1 MSVAKIKRNY
11 DKLIS
16 SYKAMK
22 EAETRATIAKSNYE
36 EEKSKMLEN
45 MEYAGTATY
54 KGDNGT
60 ISLTETVVPTVQ
72 DWGQFNK
79 FVLKNA
85 AFDLYQRR
93 VSSTAWRD
101 RLEAGEKIPG
111 VLEYTRQNLRVTQ
124 SK

>member
-22 EAETRATIAKSNYE
+22 DAETQATIAKGNYE
-36 EEKSKMLEN
+36 AEKRKMLEN

-54 KGDNGT
+54 KGDKGT

-72 DWGQFNK
+72 NWDQFNK
-79 FVLKNA
+79 FILKNG

-93 VSSTAWRD
+93 ISSTAWRD

-111 VLEYTRQNLRVTQ
+111 VLEYTRQNLRVNQ

>member
-22 EAETRATIAKSNYE
+22 DAETQATIAKGNYE
-36 EEKSKMLEN
+36 AEKRKMLEN

-54 KGDNGT
+54 KGDKGT
-60 ISLTETVVPTVQ
+60 ISLTETTVPTVQ
-72 DWGQFNK
+72 DWEQFNK
-79 FVLKNA
+79 FVLKNE

-111 VLEYTRQNLRVTQ
+111 VLEYTRQNLRVNQ

>member
-1 MSVAKIKRNY
+1 
-11 DKLIS
+11 
-16 SYKAMK
+16 MK